1 VERILNVSKY
11 AIYQLKDD
19 HALRDYRFEPLD
31 RLKAAGRSVDWGNY
45 NHVYTGE
52 VDSLKKLDVVEL
64 EKIYVQFNTRH
75 PADFRGHSLSVSDVV
90 VLHTEERST
99 AYYVDRIGNVE
110 VPEFLEGPYKYYST
124 QRPIDIGTLPRTEH
138 APARIV
144 NFDERIWRE
153 DATFKAWGYAAYNA
167 PLTQKQISDY
177 ELRAASDNPDRLQ
190 IAPIQYAAQ
199 VEVVGKWEQS
209 RRTNDFKRLT
219 WFIGDYGTFV
229 AKSLVSR
236 DQIAERFGS
245 IVEAKERAAEK
256 RITKKPIA
264 EQLAEAGKQAE
275 RENKAAPAK
284 KQSNKSHEDR

>member
-19 HALRDYRFEPLD
+19 RALRDYRFEPLD

-45 NHVYTGE
+45 NHVYTGA

-64 EKIYVQFNTRH
+64 EKIYMQFNHHH

-90 VLHTEERST
+90 VLHDEERRA

-124 QRPIDIGTLPRTEH
+124 QRPIDIGTLPRTET

-144 NFDERIWRE
+144 NFDEREWRE
-153 DATFKAWGYAAYNA
+153 DATFKAWGYAAYDK
-167 PLTQKQISDY
+167 PLTAKQIDDY

-190 IAPIQYAAQ
+190 IAPIQFAAQ

-209 RRTNDFKRLT
+209 HRVNNSNRLT
-219 WFIGDYGTFV
+219 WYHGDMGTFRKIMWTTQEHISERFNGIVDAKARAV
-229 AKSLVSR
+229 AK
-236 DQIAERFGS
+236 
-245 IVEAKERAAEK
+245 RAAPK
-256 RITKKPIA
+256 RIA

-275 RENKAAPAK
+275 RENRAAPAK
-284 KQSNKSHEDR
+284 KHNNKSHDR